1 MYMDRMVID
10 GLEFHSH
17 CGTTPEERKIGQR
30 LKARVEIFGSLE
42 KAAKMDSLKSAIDY
56 VALCRCILQTGK
68 KVRCRLLET
77 LANRMAQEIFL
88 NFSVQEVRIQLEK
101 PFPPIDEI
109 LHSFSVEVVR
119 KRRGIKKKGRN
130 KSVR

>member
-1 MYMDRMVID
+1 MDRMVID

-30 LKARVEIFGSLE
+30 LKAKVEILGSLE
-42 KAAKMDSLKSAIDY
+42 KTAKKDSLNSAIDY

-77 LANRMAQEIFL
+77 LADQMAQEILLTFP
-88 NFSVQEVRIQLEK
+88 VQEVRIQIEK

-109 LHSFSVEVVR
+109 LKSFSVEVLRKKRITKR
-119 KRRGIKKKGRN
+119 KRK
-130 KSVR
+130 